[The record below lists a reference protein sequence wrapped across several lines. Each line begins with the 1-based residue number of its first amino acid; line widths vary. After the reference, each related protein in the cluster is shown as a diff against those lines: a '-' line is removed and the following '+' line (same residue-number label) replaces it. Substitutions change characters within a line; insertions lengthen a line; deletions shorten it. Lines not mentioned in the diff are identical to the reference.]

1 MRPTT
6 TITPGE
12 RRRTITYDRETGV
25 CIYEIFD
32 DASWVG
38 PGVVRI
44 DDTGTEL
51 QSLVTQ
57 TYSID
62 ERDPLS
68 AVADYRFVHKMQ
80 RGDWCVRTES
90 HTRLACDHDN
100 FLLTRSLDAYEGDE
114 RVFAKTWEET
124 IARDGL

>member
-25 CIYEIFD
+25 CVYEIFD
-32 DASWVG
+32 DASWAG

-57 TYSID
+57 IYSID
-62 ERDPLS
+62 ERDPLT
-68 AVADYRFVHKMQ
+68 AVADYRFVHKIQ
-80 RGDWCVRTES
+80 RDHWRVRTES
-90 HTRLACDHDN
+90 HTRLACDRDN
-100 FLLTRSLDAYEGDE
+100 FILTRSLEAYEGDE
-114 RVFAKTWEET
+114 RVFSKTWEET